1 MNLFRKVKGKAVA
14 LLLALLL
21 ALTVGI
27 TSVGAAPSTTDEAMP
42 VTTFVCVTESTTTIT
57 PDEAHSDSGGNNYG
71 FWIGIGAV
79 VVVGLIATAIIGIKA
94 KKFDDEVASG

>member
-1 MNLFRKVKGKAVA
+1 MNLFRKVKGKAVV

-21 ALTVGI
+21 TLTVGV
-27 TSVGAAPSTTDEAMP
+27 TSVGAVPATTDEAMP
-42 VTTFVCVTESTTTIT
+42 VTTTVCVTESTTIT

-79 VVVGLIATAIIGIKA
+79 VVGGLIATAVIGIKA
-94 KKFDDEVASG
+94 KKDEDEDE